1 MLKKRLGI
9 EVVEKNNSARVNL
22 KTYFKIPPTLI
33 IPEGCER
40 IGNWVF
46 SECGVE
52 KVVIS
57 GSVKS
62 IGTGSFDFCTR
73 LKEVKIPESVEFIG
87 DCAFDGCENAVII
100 INKSSKSD
108 FKALGRLAFRYST
121 VSYVKEKTRT

>member
-9 EVVEKNNSARVNL
+9 ESIEVDRKRINL
-22 KTYFKIPPTLI
+22 RHYYKIPSTLI

-46 SECGVE
+46 CECDVE

-62 IGTGSFDFCTR
+62 IGTGSFGFCKR
-73 LKEVKIPESVEFIG
+73 LKKVEIPESVEFIG
-87 DCAFDGCENAVII
+87 DCAFDSCEKATIII

>member
-1 MLKKRLGI
+1 MLKKRLGVEAI
-9 EVVEKNNSARVNL
+9 ERDKMQL
-22 KTYFKIPPTLI
+22 HHYYKIPSTLI

-62 IGTGSFDFCTR
+62 IGTGSFGFCTR
-73 LKEVKIPESVEFIG
+73 LKEVKIPESVERIG
-87 DCAFDGCENAVII
+87 DCAFDGCEKATII

-108 FKALGRLAFRYST
+108 FKSLGRLAFRYST